1 MNMMPFYKL
10 HSWIIREFGFSRE
23 MAAYMLIYSFYENGL
38 PCVLSKSQFA
48 EFLQCD
54 RRQAI
59 RTLNELTEA
68 GYIAAELHKREDGND
83 FLKTEYHI
91 IESKALEMQE
101 SENEASAEECTR
113 GSGKNVT
120 RGSDKITTRGSGKN
134 VTRGS
139 GKNVTSTI
147 IENKKENKKREGERE
162 SGAAAPPH
170 PPTRSRY
177 ELTEEQERTLR
188 SYDYSAVKGHRQPEH
203 YIRLA
208 EKYGF
213 DMALSFLLEDGGRER
228 RRSESTI
235 DLELAER
242 IMNGLEE
249 FAV

>member
-120 RGSDKITTRGSGKN
+120 
-134 VTRGS
+134 
-139 GKNVTSTI
+139 STI